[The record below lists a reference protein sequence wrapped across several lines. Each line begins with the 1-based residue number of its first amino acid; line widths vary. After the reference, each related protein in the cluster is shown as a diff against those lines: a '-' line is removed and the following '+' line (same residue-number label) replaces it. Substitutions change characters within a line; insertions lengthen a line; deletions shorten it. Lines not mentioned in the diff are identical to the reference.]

1 MKKKAFLVNEYSR
14 RGVIL
19 DVPKLLEAGIN
30 GQTSVIFQETD
41 ERNAIRTR
49 QHEEDTRCL
58 EIITGWGM
66 GKLHVS
72 WRLFLTQR

>member
-49 QHEEDTRCL
+49 QHEEDTR
-58 EIITGWGM
+58 IM
-66 GKLHVS
+66 GS
-72 WRLFLTQR
+72 